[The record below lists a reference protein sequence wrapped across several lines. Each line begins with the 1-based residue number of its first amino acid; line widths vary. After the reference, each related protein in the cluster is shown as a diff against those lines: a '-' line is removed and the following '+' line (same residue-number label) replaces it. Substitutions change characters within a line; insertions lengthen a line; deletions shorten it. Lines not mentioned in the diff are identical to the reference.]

1 MYIEIGY
8 NMNDVITDNE
18 INKQLKLT
26 LENLNKLGII
36 NNDIELESYSTIVM
50 DPAYVHINAD
60 TNKLLDEV
68 KKQLK
73 EKNIYTIGRYGA
85 WIYNSMEDS
94 MLKAKEL
101 AEKLNKIDIG

>member
-1 MYIEIGY
+1 M
-8 NMNDVITDNE
+8 
-18 INKQLKLT
+18 Q
-26 LENLNKLGII
+26 
-36 NNDIELESYSTIVM
+36 
-50 DPAYVHINAD
+50 
-60 TNKLLDEV
+60 
-68 KKQLK
+68 QLK